1 MAYKKDGE
9 PIKNSTLLE
18 INTNELLEYLSD
30 YMDRDVSW
38 IDKTIKSFP
47 KRILNREKTIIFK
60 PNTTKSRM
68 FIKAGDPYVE

>member
-47 KRILNREKTIIFK
+47 KRILNRKK
-60 PNTTKSRM
+60 L
-68 FIKAGDPYVE
+68 

>member
-18 INTNELLEYLSD
+18 IYTNELLEYLSD

-47 KRILNREKTIIFK
+47 KRILNREKTIIL
-60 PNTTKSRM
+60 NLIQR
-68 FIKAGDPYVE
+68 KAECLLKQVIHT